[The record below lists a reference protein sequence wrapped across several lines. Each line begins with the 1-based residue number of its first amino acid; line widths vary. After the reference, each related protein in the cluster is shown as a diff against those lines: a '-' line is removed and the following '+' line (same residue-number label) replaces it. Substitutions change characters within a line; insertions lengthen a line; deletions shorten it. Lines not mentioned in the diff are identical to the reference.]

1 MNKDIHI
8 LFDQITFIPHWDR
21 TLEQNRCPIQIIEEG
36 NTKWISLLNNIDFKY
51 AAYKNVILFQI
62 GECLVIND
70 NDEWIHKLMEGKQYA
85 NFADGDIIRNPTM
98 EEYIIIA
105 RKLKEHGIIFNKK
118 RNH

>member
-8 LFDQITFIPHWDR
+8 LFDQITFIPHWNR
-21 TLEQNRCPIQIIEEG
+21 ALEQNRCPIQIIQEG
-36 NTKWISLLNNIDFKY
+36 KTKWISLLDNIDFKC
-51 AAYKNVILFQI
+51 AAYRNVILFQI
-62 GECLVIND
+62 GNSLVI

-105 RKLKEHGIIFNKK
+105 RKFKEHGIIFNKK